1 MKKSKLNVLNCK
13 VPECSESFNNRMT
26 RKRHMDSEHP
36 DFAPPVP
43 YVNKFD
49 KDEAGYKCHM

>member
-13 VPECSESFNNRMT
+13 VPECSFNNRMT

-36 DFAPPVP
+36 DFVP
-43 YVNKFD
+43 RVAYVNKFV